1 MAFSQGL
8 NTAMTDRLPV
18 YAAAL
23 WWGSLSV
30 IGFMAVP
37 LLFASLP
44 SKALAGHA
52 AAQLFAAQTWVSVA
66 CGVVLLLAHRQNRAL
81 APANQAPIAIVFV
94 IFGMLLALL
103 LEYAVAPRIMARQN
117 LRLWHSLG
125 ATLYAVQWLSAAVVL
140 WPLAGRRGGSS
151 A

>member
-1 MAFSQGL
+1 ML
-8 NTAMTDRLPV
+8 ERLPV

-37 LLFASLP
+37 LLFAHLP
-44 SKALAGHA
+44 SKALAGQA

-66 CGVVLLLAHRQNRAL
+66 CGLVLLLVFKQSRAM
-81 APANQAPIAIVFV
+81 APASQAPIAIVFV
-94 IFGMLLALL
+94 VFGTLLALL
-103 LEYAVAPRIMARQN
+103 LEYAVAPRIVARQN

-125 ATLYAVQWLSAAVVL
+125 AALYVVQWLSAAVVL
-140 WPLAGRRGGSS
+140 WPLAGRRGDTHP
-151 A
+151 

>member
-1 MAFSQGL
+1 MR
-8 NTAMTDRLPV
+8 DRLPV

-44 SKALAGHA
+44 SKALAGYA
-52 AAQLFAAQTWVSVA
+52 AAHLFAAQTWVSLA
-66 CGVVLLLAHRQNRAL
+66 CGLVLLLVYRQERAM
-81 APANQAPIAIVFV
+81 APANRGRIAIGFV
-94 IFGMLLALL
+94 VFGMLLALL
-103 LEYAVAPRIMARQN
+103 LEYAVAPRIVARQN

-125 ATLYAVQWLSAAVVL
+125 AALYVVQWLSAAVVL
-140 WPLAGRRGGSS
+140 WPLAGRRGGSP

>member
-1 MAFSQGL
+1 MRLLTRQNAP
-8 NTAMTDRLPV
+8 MTERLPV

-37 LLFASLP
+37 LLFANLP

-52 AAQLFAAQTWVSVA
+52 AAHLFAAQTWVSLA
-66 CGVVLLLAHRQNRAL
+66 CGLVLLLVYKQNRAL
-81 APANQAPIAIVFV
+81 APAHPAQIAIVFV
-94 IFGMLLALL
+94 VFGMLLALL
-103 LEYAVAPRIMARQN
+103 LEYAVAPRIVARQN

-125 ATLYAVQWLSAAVVL
+125 AALYVVQWLCAAVVL
-140 WPLAGRRGGSS
+140 WPLAGRRGDTHP
-151 A
+151 

>member
-1 MAFSQGL
+1 ML
-8 NTAMTDRLPV
+8 DRLSV

-52 AAQLFAAQTWVSVA
+52 AAQLFAAQTWVSVV
-66 CGVVLLLAHRQNRAL
+66 CGLVLLLIDRQKKAL
-81 APANQAPIAIVFV
+81 APANPARIAIVFV
-94 IFGMLLALL
+94 VFGVLLALL
-103 LEYAVAPRIMARQN
+103 LEYAVAPRIVARHN

-125 ATLYAVQWLSAAVVL
+125 AAMYAVQWLSAAVVL
-140 WPLAGRRGGSS
+140 WPLAGRKEELP
-151 A
+151 

>member
-1 MAFSQGL
+1 MR
-8 NTAMTDRLPV
+8 DRLPV

-44 SKALAGHA
+44 SKALAGYA
-52 AAQLFAAQTWVSVA
+52 AVHLFAAQTWVSLA
-66 CGVVLLLAHRQNRAL
+66 CGLVLLLVYRKERAL
-81 APANQAPIAIVFV
+81 APANRARIAIGFV
-94 IFGMLLALL
+94 VFGMLLALL
-103 LEYAVAPRIMARQN
+103 LEYAVAPRIVARQN

-125 ATLYAVQWLSAAVVL
+125 AALYVVQWLSAAVVL
-140 WPLAGRRGGSS
+140 WPLAGRRGGSP

>member
-1 MAFSQGL
+1 MSE
-8 NTAMTDRLPV
+8 RLPV

-37 LLFASLP
+37 LLFANLP

-52 AAQLFAAQTWVSVA
+52 AAHLFAAQTWVSLA
-66 CGVVLLLAHRQNRAL
+66 CGVVLLLVYKQNRAL
-81 APANQAPIAIVFV
+81 APANQARIATVFV
-94 IFGMLLALL
+94 VFGMLLALL
-103 LEYAVAPRIMARQN
+103 LEYAVAPRIVARQN

-125 ATLYAVQWLSAAVVL
+125 AALYVVQWLSAALVL
-140 WPLAGRRGGSS
+140 WPLAGRRGG
-151 A
+151 APA

>member
-1 MAFSQGL
+1 ML
-8 NTAMTDRLPV
+8 ERLPV

-37 LLFASLP
+37 LLFANLP

-52 AAQLFAAQTWVSVA
+52 AAHLFAAQTWVSLA
-66 CGVVLLLAHRQNRAL
+66 CGLVLLLIYKQKRVQAA
-81 APANQAPIAIVFV
+81 AKQAPIAIVFV
-94 IFGMLLALL
+94 LLGLLLALL
-103 LEYAVAPRIMARQN
+103 LEYAVAPRIVARQN

-125 ATLYAVQWLSAAVVL
+125 AALYVVQWLSAAVVL
-140 WPLAGRRGGSS
+140 WPLAGRRGASS

>member
-1 MAFSQGL
+1 ML
-8 NTAMTDRLPV
+8 DRLPV

-37 LLFASLP
+37 LLFANLP

-52 AAQLFAAQTWVSVA
+52 AAHLFAAQTWVSVA
-66 CGVVLLLAHRQNRAL
+66 CALVLLLVFKKNRAL
-81 APANQAPIAIVFV
+81 APTSRAPIAIVFV
-94 IFGMLLALL
+94 VFGMLLALL
-103 LEYAVAPRIMARQN
+103 LEYAVAPRIVARQN

-125 ATLYAVQWLSAAVVL
+125 AALYVVQWLSAAVVL
-140 WPLAGRRGGSS
+140 WPLAGRRGDTHP
-151 A
+151 

>member
-1 MAFSQGL
+1 MR
-8 NTAMTDRLPV
+8 DRLPV

-44 SKALAGHA
+44 SKALAGYA
-52 AAQLFAAQTWVSVA
+52 AAHLFAAQTWVSLA
-66 CGVVLLLAHRQNRAL
+66 CGLVLLLVYRQERAM
-81 APANQAPIAIVFV
+81 APANRGRIAIGFV
-94 IFGMLLALL
+94 VFGMLLALL
-103 LEYAVAPRIMARQN
+103 LEYAVAPRIVARQN

-125 ATLYAVQWLSAAVVL
+125 AALYVVQWLSAAVVL
-140 WPLAGRRGGSS
+140 WPLAGRRGD
-151 A
+151 APA